1 MSETNRAAQVARPP
15 GDAVLFLDKGVNSIY
30 NLSIYKAFLV
40 ILQVKAM
47 KKTVNTKGLD
57 SEPERVGVR

>member
-1 MSETNRAAQVARPP
+1 MARPP